1 MYEYLCNYVK
11 EERAKNNGT
20 WDGNVPPN
28 WRIEDKPP
36 VNLGRWI
43 NRQRCAYAK
52 RLLKREFVM
61 KLEQTGLKL
70 SVQDQKKPEF
80 DEDDDFEG
88 EEFISRTIDAK
99 RSTPEIVLSNSS
111 TNNTAAARSAA
122 LHYTPKTTPLPQAA
136 AARIIQ
142 NPAAKIASSATDTAR
157 LLVKTVTTASPTMKV
172 ASPAVANSTMNK
184 TNSAENPVT
193 TIPTVNVARPAF
205 ANDPS
210 TKTASSTVKV
220 VTEIPTVNVSTK
232 TASSAVITASPT
244 MKVASPAVANPTME
258 KTNSVVNPV
267 TTIPTV
273 NVTRPA
279 FANPSTK
286 TASSTVKVV
295 TEIPTINVST
305 ETASSAVAKAGPTM
319 KVASSAIA
327 NPAMEKTNSV
337 VKTFTN
343 V

>member
-20 WDGNVPPN
+20 WDGNVPAN

-36 VNLGRWI
+36 VNLGRWV

-52 RLLKREFVM
+52 RLLKREFVV

-142 NPAAKIASSATDTAR
+142 NPKIASPATDTAR
-157 LLVKTVTTASPTMKV
+157 LLVKTVTTACPTVKV
-172 ASPAVANSTMNK
+172 ASPAVANPTMNK

-193 TIPTVNVARPAF
+193 TIPTANVARPAF

-220 VTEIPTVNVSTK
+220 VTEIPTVNVSTPLK
-232 TASSAVITASPT
+232 TASSAVTEASPT
-244 MKVASPAVANPTME
+244 L
-258 KTNSVVNPV
+258 
-267 TTIPTV
+267 
-273 NVTRPA
+273 
-279 FANPSTK
+279 
-286 TASSTVKVV
+286 
-295 TEIPTINVST
+295 
-305 ETASSAVAKAGPTM
+305 

-327 NPAMEKTNSV
+327 NPAMEKTNSA
-337 VKTFTN
+337 VKTVTK